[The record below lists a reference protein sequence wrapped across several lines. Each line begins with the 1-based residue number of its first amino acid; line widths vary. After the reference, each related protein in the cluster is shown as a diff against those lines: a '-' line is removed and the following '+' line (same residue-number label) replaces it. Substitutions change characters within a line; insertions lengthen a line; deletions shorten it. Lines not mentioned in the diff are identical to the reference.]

1 MPQEVSISYQAVK
14 SKVYKL
20 IDAMVEGEKTEADV
34 QESMRRWWALIHP
47 ADRAVAQKYLLTV
60 LEKSYAGLGAM
71 SLDQAPFRPFKA
83 LREVDSGKIHKLQ
96 PRSERAQAS
105 GAV

>member
-20 IDAMVEGEKTEADV
+20 IDAMVEGEKTEAEV

-47 ADRAVAQKYLLTV
+47 SDRAVAQKYLAMV
-60 LEKSYAGLGAM
+60 LEKSYVSLGAM
-71 SLDQAPFRPFKA
+71 SLGQGPFQAFKA
-83 LREVDSGKIHKLQ
+83 VGESDSAKL
-96 PRSERAQAS
+96 PKLHSRSERAQAS

>member
-47 ADRAVAQKYLLTV
+47 SDRAVAQKYLLKV
-60 LEKSYAGLGAM
+60 LEKSYVSLGAM
-71 SLDQAPFRPFKA
+71 SLGQAAFQPFKTA
-83 LREVDSGKIHKLQ
+83 READPPKLPKLQ

>member
-20 IDAMVEGEKTEADV
+20 IDAMVEGEKSEAEV

-60 LEKSYAGLGAM
+60 LEKTYSSLGAM
-71 SLDQAPFRPFKA
+71 TLDPAALQPFKPP
-83 LREVDSGKIHKLQ
+83 REIEPGKLPKLQ
-96 PRSERAQAS
+96 SRTERTHAS
-105 GAV
+105 GAI